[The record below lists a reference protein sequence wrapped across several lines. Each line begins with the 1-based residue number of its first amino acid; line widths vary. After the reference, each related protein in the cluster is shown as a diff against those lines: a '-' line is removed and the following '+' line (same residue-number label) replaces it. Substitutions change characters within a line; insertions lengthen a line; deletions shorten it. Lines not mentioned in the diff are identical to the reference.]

1 MKTRTNR
8 KYTWEKHFDAM
19 EEQMKKDKE
28 PRHTPTPWK
37 VRQDDQ
43 QLLITGDY
51 ETIIARLDIWKNEGK
66 KQMEANA
73 AFVVR
78 AVNSHE
84 ALIESIQ
91 GLLAIIKDD
100 LPQLGNDL
108 LEAEDAI
115 IKKAENTIAQAEGE

>member
-73 AFVVR
+73 AFVIR